1 MLAQEYYQLNQSV
14 RNQNIIFSFSGYV
27 SERFLFSLGE
37 ILKQKL
43 ALEETNINTAKKVFS
58 IFVEQVQNIIRY
70 SDEKVCGE
78 ANSQKIEIS
87 SGVISVGVEN
97 ERFFVVCGN
106 LVRRQDVPELQSRLE
121 LIRSLDKEGIKAYY
135 KEKMKEPMAED
146 SKGASLGL
154 AEIAR
159 RSSLPIEF
167 EFVEVDEQKDFFCL
181 KAYI

>member
-14 RNQNIIFSFSGYV
+14 RNQNTIFSFSGYV
-27 SERFLFSLGE
+27 SERLLFSLGE

-43 ALEETNINTAKKVFS
+43 ALEETNLNTAKKVFS

-70 SDEKVCGE
+70 SDEKVSGE

>member
-1 MLAQEYYQLNQSV
+1 M
-14 RNQNIIFSFSGYV
+14 
-27 SERFLFSLGE
+27 LFSLGE

-43 ALEETNINTAKKVFS
+43 ALEETNLNTAKKVFS

-70 SDEKVCGE
+70 SDEKVSGE

-135 KEKMKEPMAED
+135 KEK
-146 SKGASLGL
+146 
-154 AEIAR
+154 
-159 RSSLPIEF
+159 
-167 EFVEVDEQKDFFCL
+167 
-181 KAYI
+181 

>member
-1 MLAQEYYQLNQSV
+1 M
-14 RNQNIIFSFSGYV
+14 
-27 SERFLFSLGE
+27 
-37 ILKQKL
+37 
-43 ALEETNINTAKKVFS
+43 
-58 IFVEQVQNIIRY
+58 
-70 SDEKVCGE
+70 
-78 ANSQKIEIS
+78 
-87 SGVISVGVEN
+87 
-97 ERFFVVCGN
+97 
-106 LVRRQDVPELQSRLE
+106 QSRLE

-167 EFVEVDEQKDFFCL
+167 EFMEVEEQKDFFCL